1 MKSLLLGLLLPL
13 LAGAQTPF
21 PYQLKGK
28 IAPQP
33 ATAKVYLLYNGR
45 LLDST
50 RLHNG
55 TFELRGTSDA
65 PKRVQVVLAADGKAP
80 DLARP
85 YTFNHTY
92 VFLEPGPLL
101 VTSPDAALYHA
112 TVQGGPAMRDYQR
125 FMKQA
130 LVLAE
135 QQHPRRPNEPVIVTW
150 EQSILEYQQFKEL
163 AIDFIK
169 ANPTSWASLDMLVQ
183 STPYLGPPQYH
194 EVAPLYQALS
204 PALRN
209 SAPGQAYGRLLQ
221 LLQVVALGSPAPDF
235 AQPTPENKT
244 LSLNDFRGRY
254 VLLDFWASG
263 SDDCNSAF
271 GATRRLRE
279 LNRGRGFEVVGVSL
293 DKNISQK
300 HWLRTIREHDLTWP
314 QASDLKG
321 LDGNAAAL
329 SYRVTS
335 VPQNFLIDPTGK
347 IVGINLYGPRLQ
359 AALAKLQ
366 PTAAKQK

>member
-1 MKSLLLGLLLPL
+1 MKLLLFWLLPL
-13 LAGAQTPF
+13 LVSAQTPF
-21 PYQLKGK
+21 SYQLKGK

-33 ATAKVYLLYNGR
+33 AIAKIYLLYNGR

-50 RLHNG
+50 RLQNG
-55 TFELRGTSDA
+55 AFELRGTSDV
-65 PKRVQVVLAADGKAP
+65 PKRAQVVLAANGKTP

-85 YTFNHTY
+85 YTFNSTY

-112 TVQGGPAMRDYQR
+112 AVQGGPAMRDYQR

-135 QQHPRRPNEPVIVTW
+135 RMHPHRPNEPVIVTW
-150 EQSILEYQQFKEL
+150 EQSILDQQQFKEL
-163 AIDFIK
+163 ALDFIK
-169 ANPTSWASLDMLVQ
+169 ANPTSWVSLDMLVQ

-204 PALRN
+204 PALRT
-209 SAPGQAYGRLLQ
+209 SAPGQAYGRLVQ
-221 LLQVVALGSPAPDF
+221 ALQVVALGSPAPDF
-235 AQPTPENKT
+235 AQPTPENKMLT
-244 LSLNDFRGRY
+244 LKDFRGRY
-254 VLLDFWASG
+254 LLLDFWASG
-263 SDDCNSAF
+263 SDDCSSAF

-279 LNRGRGFEVVGVSL
+279 LNRERGFEVVGISL

-300 HWLRTIREHDLTWP
+300 YWLRTIREHELTWP

-321 LDGNAAAL
+321 VGGNAAAL
-329 SYRVTS
+329 SYHVTS

-359 AALAKLQ
+359 TALAKL
-366 PTAAKQK
+366 PAASSK

>member
-1 MKSLLLGLLLPL
+1 MKPLLLGLLLPL

-55 TFELRGTSDA
+55 AFELRGTSDV
-65 PKRVQVVLAADGKAP
+65 PKRAQVVLAADGKTP

-85 YTFNHTY
+85 FSFNSASI
-92 VFLEPGPLL
+92 FLEPGPLL
-101 VTSPDAALYHA
+101 ITSPSAVLRFA
-112 TVQGGPAMRDYQR
+112 TVRGGRATQDYQR
-125 FMKQA
+125 LMKQDEA
-130 LVLAE
+130 FLGYLLS
-135 QQHPRRPNEPVIVTW
+135 HRPTQLRVVTW
-150 EQSILEYQQFKEL
+150 EQNIVDQQQRKQVAL
-163 AIDFIK
+163 NFIK
-169 ANPTSWASLDMLVQ
+169 NNPASWASLDILLQ
-183 STPYLGPPQYH
+183 PFHLGPPQYD
-194 EVAPLYQALS
+194 EVAPLYESLS
-204 PALRN
+204 PTLRN
-209 SAPGQAYGRLLQ
+209 SAPGQAYGRLVQ
-221 LLQVVALGSPAPDF
+221 SLQVVALGSPAPDF
-235 AQPTPENKT
+235 SLLTPENKT
-244 LSLNDFRGRY
+244 LALKDFRGQY

-263 SDDCNSAF
+263 CDDCRLGF
-271 GATRRLRE
+271 GIIRSLRQQYQ
-279 LNRGRGFEVVGVSL
+279 GRNFEVVGISL

-321 LDGNAAAL
+321 VDGNAAAL

-359 AALAKLQ
+359 AALAKLL
-366 PTAAKQK
+366 PAAAK

>member
-1 MKSLLLGLLLPL
+1 MKSLLLWLLFPL

-33 ATAKVYLLYNGR
+33 AAAKVYLLYNGR

-50 RLHNG
+50 RLKSG
-55 TFELRGTSDA
+55 IFEFRGTSNV
-65 PKRVQVVLAADGKAP
+65 PKRVRVVLAADGKTP

-85 YTFNHTY
+85 YTFNYTY

-101 VTSPDAALYHA
+101 VTSPNASLYNA
-112 TVQGGPAMRDYQR
+112 TVQGGPVTQDYQR
-125 FMKQA
+125 FMKQVNA
-130 LVLAE
+130 LGNRLY
-135 QQHPRRPNEPVIVTW
+135 PRRPNEVSITTW
-150 EQSILEYQQFKEL
+150 AQSILDKQQYKEL
-163 AIDFIK
+163 ALEFIK
-169 ANPTSWASLDMLVQ
+169 ANPTSWVSLDLLVQ
-183 STPYLGPPQYH
+183 PLYMGSPQYH

-204 PALRN
+204 PTLRN
-209 SAPGQAYGRLLQ
+209 SELGQAYGRLVQ
-221 LLQVVALGSPAPDF
+221 SLQVVALGAPAPDF

-244 LSLNDFRGRY
+244 ITLQDFRGRY

-271 GATRRLRE
+271 SATRRLRE
-279 LNRGRGFEVVGVSL
+279 LNKGRNFEVVGVSL

-300 HWLRTIREHDLTWP
+300 HWLRTIREHDMTWP

-321 LDGNAAAL
+321 MDGNTAAL

-335 VPQNFLIDPTGK
+335 VPRNFLIDPTGK
-347 IVGINLYGPRLQ
+347 IVGIDLYGPRLQ
-359 AALAKLQ
+359 EALAKL
-366 PTAAKQK
+366 AH

>member
-1 MKSLLLGLLLPL
+1 VKLLTLWLLPL

-33 ATAKVYLLYNGR
+33 ATAKVYLLYDGR

-55 TFELRGTSDA
+55 AFELRGTSDV
-65 PKRVQVVLAADGKAP
+65 PKRVQLVLATNGKTP
-80 DLARP
+80 DPARP
-85 YTFNHTY
+85 YTFNALS

-101 VTSPDAALYHA
+101 VTSPSAALYNA
-112 TVQGGPAMRDYQR
+112 TVKGGPAMQDYQR
-125 FMKQA
+125 FRKQS
-130 LVLAE
+130 LLLAE
-135 QQHPRRPNEPVIVTW
+135 RLHPHRPDEALIISW
-150 EQSILEYQQFKEL
+150 AQSILDQQQFKEL
-163 AIDFIK
+163 ALAFIK

-221 LLQVVALGSPAPDF
+221 ALQVVALGGPAPDF
-235 AQPTPENKT
+235 AQPTPDNKT
-244 LSLNDFRGRY
+244 LTLKDFRGRY

-263 SDDCNSAF
+263 CDDCNSAF
-271 GATRRLRE
+271 ETTRRLRE

-321 LDGNAAAL
+321 MDGNAAAL

-335 VPQNFLIDPTGK
+335 VPQNFLIDPTGN

-359 AALAKLQ
+359 AALAKL
-366 PTAAKQK
+366 